1 MSLLVFTGH
10 RFLAEEA
17 MREEARQRELP
28 LNDWPQFRE
37 EEVSL
42 QNIEPHLA
50 PGLFGDGGLMVDL
63 NGLKPDK
70 TLLAALTSAQVAVV
84 LLDAKPLAARLKV
97 YNKAGAE
104 MITSAA
110 PQKTGEITKWVL
122 ERAKKQQIK
131 MGRDAAQYL
140 ADVFGSDLAS
150 IASELNKLTLL
161 DGSFTQEQ
169 LKGIVGR
176 EPPGDS
182 FSMLGAATTGQTKVA
197 ILQLRRLIAAGEEPF
212 RIMGAVVWQYSL
224 IARCVALMSEEG
236 LMNEAAAAKKL
247 GIKPYPAKKALSV
260 ARKINEKRMLE
271 HLKHILEADVAM
283 KSGLDAEKALE
294 RLIVQLSF

>member
-17 MREEARQRELP
+17 MREEVHKRQLP
-28 LNDWPQFRE
+28 FHDWPQFRE

-42 QNIEPHLA
+42 QNIEPYLS
-50 PGLFGDGGLMVDL
+50 PGLFGDGGLMVDFH
-63 NGLKPDK
+63 GLKPDK
-70 TLLAALTSAQVAVV
+70 TLLAALTSAQVSVL
-84 LLDAKPLAARLKV
+84 LLDAKPLVTRLKA
-97 YNKAGAE
+97 YKKAGGE
-104 MITSAA
+104 IITSAA
-110 PQKTGEITKWVL
+110 PQKTAEIVQWIL
-122 ERAKKQQIK
+122 GRAKKKQIK

-161 DGSFTQEQ
+161 DGSFTPEQ
-169 LKGIVGR
+169 LQRIVGR

-182 FSMLGAATTGQTKVA
+182 FSMLGAATTGQTKTA
-197 ILQLRRLIAAGEEPF
+197 ILQLRRLIAVGEEPF

-224 IARCVALMSEEG
+224 IARCVALISEEG

-247 GIKPYPAKKALSV
+247 GIKPYPARKALGV
-260 ARKINEKRMLE
+260 ARKMNEKRMLG
-271 HLKHILEADVAM
+271 HLKHILEADLAM